1 MLTGISFNSLVCRI
15 VRFLLL
21 SKFKEYLKGSALF
34 MVKPDVSVKFSKKQ
48 SFLSAKTKF
57 LNTRLFSLVK
67 SVISKLVL
75 LFCICK
81 DFMLEF

>member
-1 MLTGISFNSLVCRI
+1 
-15 VRFLLL
+15 
-21 SKFKEYLKGSALF
+21 
-34 MVKPDVSVKFSKKQ
+34 MVKPDVSVKLSKKQ